1 MIRYIPRKTK
11 IRMELLPHVT
21 LADVGVGVV
30 AIAVLLAIITSNF
43 PYKWS
48 IALAVLAFVV
58 LLYVPLADGERAYYT
73 TILLF
78 RFFAF
83 KKKYSRE
90 KIKGYENIK
99 QLIPYQH
106 IVEDKFLDYGE
117 YYGMVL
123 RIIPV
128 EFFLLTED
136 KQDAYIRS
144 FQRALGRL
152 GTEQDCELVKIN
164 KAVLYDDYIAD
175 DEKKFS
181 ALQEAYEQGEISQQ
195 ELEGRTFVFQARTQS
210 YMDANQYN
218 RLYEDCFYLV
228 VFDKDKTA
236 LYDTVEGMQK
246 ELASGQTPM
255 HSKICASKDLAI
267 FLKANYTKEFDERDT
282 EAKGADSLVDW
293 TMPEKVQFKTAQTI
307 IDGKS
312 YRQFCITDYPLAVG
326 NAWGY
331 DLFSQ
336 PSTKIVIK
344 FKPMMRFDAEK
355 EVDKAILEMET
366 KSMRANRESKQ
377 IENETHLQTLRNLL
391 VNIKNSN
398 EVLYKCNF
406 FITTEDYM
414 KKEMRAL
421 LKQEGFKFSEMFGR
435 QVDAFVSSNIS
446 RINTVKQTVRG
457 INGTPLAG
465 IFPFISNTISDVG
478 GFYLGYNSSG
488 RVFINFFRRDDER
501 VNSNMMIIGKSG
513 GGKSFATKDILSN
526 LAGDNSRI
534 FVLDPESE
542 YVNLAHNLGGKTID
556 VGSGL
561 QGRIN
566 PFHITPSL
574 KSDEDSETVLD
585 DYSAHL
591 QFLEEFFH
599 IILAGINSDAFEKI
613 NSLVIECYKNKGI
626 DSNTDLEKV
635 KAEDFPIF
643 DDLYKLIVEHMDNE
657 KDEYIKRIYQ
667 TMELYIKKFATGGRN
682 SVLWNGPTTLETK
695 ENFVVFSFRSLL
707 ANSNKTLANA
717 QMLLVLRYLNNE
729 IIRNKDYN
737 AMMGYGE
744 ADSGRRKIIVTVDEA
759 HVFID
764 EEYPIALNFME
775 DLAKR
780 IRKYDGM
787 QIIIT
792 QNIKDFVGSVAIQK
806 QSTAIINASQFTM
819 VLPLAPNDMTDLVNL
834 YRNAGGINE
843 SEQQS
848 IVQASRGEVFFITS
862 PNARV
867 SLKIEALDP
876 IRQMFQTKNFFEK
889 RNSTT
894 TDTSA

>member
-11 IRMELLPHVT
+11 VKMELLPHVT
-21 LADVGVGVV
+21 VPDVIIGFISV
-30 AIAVLLAIITSNF
+30 AAIVLLVTSNI
-43 PYKWS
+43 PNKWF
-48 IALAVLAFVV
+48 IALAALAFIVM
-58 LLYVPLADGERAYYT
+58 LYLPIADGERAYYT
-73 TILLF
+73 TVLLF

-83 KKKYSRE
+83 KKKYSRD
-90 KIKGYENIK
+90 KVRGYESVK
-99 QLIPYQH
+99 QLIPYEH
-106 IVEDKFLDYGE
+106 IVDERYLDYGE

-123 RIIPV
+123 NITPV

-152 GTEQDCELVKIN
+152 SVEQDCELVKIN
-164 KAVLYDDYIAD
+164 KAVLYDDYIED
-175 DEKKFS
+175 DEKKYS
-181 ALQEAYEQGEISQQ
+181 ALLDAFDNKEISEK
-195 ELEGRTFVFQARTQS
+195 ELDGRTFVFQTRAEQ
-210 YMDANQYN
+210 YINANETN
-218 RLYEDCFYLV
+218 RLFEDCYYLV

-236 LYDTVEGMQK
+236 LYDTVEGMQS
-246 ELASGQTPM
+246 ELQSGQTPIRS
-255 HSKICASKDLAI
+255 HICRSKELGI
-267 FLKANYTKEFDERDT
+267 FLKANYTKDFDEK
-282 EAKGADSLVDW
+282 EAESKGSEGLVDW
-293 TMPEKVQFKTAQTI
+293 TMPETVQFRAAHTLI
-307 IDGKS
+307 NGKQ
-312 YRQFCITDYPLAVG
+312 YRQFCITDYPLEVG
-326 NAWGY
+326 NAWAY
-331 DLFSQ
+331 SIFSM
-336 PSTKIVIK
+336 PSTKVVMKI
-344 FKPMMRFDAEK
+344 KPMMRFDAEK
-355 EVDKAILEMET
+355 EVDRAILEMET
-366 KSMRANRESKQ
+366 KTLYSARASKQ
-377 IENETHLQTLRNLL
+377 IENDTHLQTLRQLL
-391 VNIKNSN
+391 RDIKNSN
-398 EVLYKCNF
+398 ENLFKCDF
-406 FITTEDYM
+406 FITCEEDM

-421 LKQEGFKFSEMFGR
+421 LKQNGFKFSEMFGR
-435 QVDAFVSSNIS
+435 QVDAFVSSNVS
-446 RINTVKQTVRG
+446 RVNTVKNHIRG

-465 IFPFISNTISDVG
+465 MFPFISNTISDPG
-478 GFYLGYNSSG
+478 GFYLGYNANG
-488 RVFINFFRRDDER
+488 RVFINFFRRDEER
-501 VNSNMMIIGKSG
+501 VNSNMMVIGKSG

-574 KSDEDSETVLD
+574 KSDDESEVALD

-599 IILAGINSDAFEKI
+599 IILAGISSDAFEKI
-613 NSLVIECYKNKGI
+613 NSLVIECYKEKGI
-626 DSNTDLEKV
+626 DSNSDFEKLTP
-635 KAEDFPIF
+635 EDFPIF
-643 DDLYKLIVEHMDNE
+643 DDLYRLIVRDMDKE

-682 SVLWNGPTTLETK
+682 SNLWNGPTTLQTK

-737 AMMGYGE
+737 TMMGYGE
-744 ADSGRRKIIVTVDEA
+744 ADPGRRKIIIAVDEA

-792 QNIKDFVGSVAIQK
+792 QNIKDFVGSAAIQK
-806 QSTAIINASQFTM
+806 QSTAIINASQYTM

-843 SEQQS
+843 DEQNT
-848 IVQASRGEVFFITS
+848 IVQANRGEVFFITS
-862 PNARV
+862 ANSRV
-867 SLKIEALDP
+867 FLKIEALDA
-876 IRQMFQTKNFFEK
+876 IRQMFQTKNFFEDRYK
-889 RNSTT
+889 S
-894 TDTSA
+894 SQE

>member
-11 IRMELLPHVT
+11 IKMELLPHVT
-21 LADVGVGVV
+21 LPDVLV
-30 AIAVLLAIITSNF
+30 AAVCIGILIAIVTTNFAFKWLLAI
-43 PYKWS
+43 
-48 IALAVLAFVV
+48 V
-58 LLYVPLADGERAYYT
+58 LLGFMVLLFIPIADGERAYYT

-83 KKKYSRE
+83 KKRYSRE
-90 KIKGYENIK
+90 KIKGYDSVK

-106 IVEDKFLDYGE
+106 IIDDRFLDYGE

-123 RIIPV
+123 QITPV

-144 FQRALGRL
+144 FKNALSRL
-152 GTEQDCELVKIN
+152 NVDQDCELVKIN
-164 KAVLYDDYIAD
+164 KAVLYDDFIAD
-175 DEKKFS
+175 DEKKYS
-181 ALQEAYEQGEISQQ
+181 ALMEAAENGQINEK
-195 ELEGRTFVFQARTQS
+195 ELEGRTYVFQSRVAQ
-210 YMDANQYN
+210 YIQANEEN
-218 RLYEDCFYLV
+218 KMFEDCFYLV

-236 LYDTVEGMQK
+236 LYDTVEGMQSA
-246 ELASGQTPM
+246 LAGGQTPIR
-255 HSKICASKDLAI
+255 SKICMAKDLSI
-267 FLKANYTKEFDERDT
+267 FLKANYTKDFDERET
-282 EAKGADSLVDW
+282 ETKGAEGLVDW
-293 TMPEKVQFKTAQTI
+293 TMPEKVQFKTGYTMI
-307 IDGKS
+307 EGKQ
-312 YRQFCITDYPLAVG
+312 YRHFCITDYPLTVG
-326 NAWGY
+326 NAWAY
-331 DLFSQ
+331 NIFAM
-336 PSTKIVIK
+336 PSSKVVVKI
-344 FKPMMRFDAEK
+344 KPMMRFDAEK

-366 KSMRANRESKQ
+366 KANYSARESKQ
-377 IENETHLQTLRNLL
+377 IENQTHLQTLRQLL
-391 VNIKNSN
+391 VDIKNSN
-398 EVLYKCNF
+398 ENLYKCNF
-406 FITTEDYM
+406 FITCEEYM

-421 LKQEGFKFSEMFGR
+421 LKQYGFKYSEMFGR

-446 RINTVKQTVRG
+446 RINTVKEHVRG

-465 IFPFISNTISDVG
+465 MFPFISNTISDPG
-478 GFYLGYNSSG
+478 GFYLGYNANG
-488 RVFINFFRRDDER
+488 RVFINFFRRDEER
-501 VNSNMMIIGKSG
+501 VNSNMMVIGKSG

-526 LAGDNSRI
+526 MAGDNSRI

-542 YVNLAHNLGGKTID
+542 YVNLAHNMGGKTID

-574 KSDEDSETVLD
+574 KSDDEENEIALD

-599 IILAGINSDAFEKI
+599 IILAGISSDAFEKI
-613 NSLVIECYKNKGI
+613 NSLVIECYKQKGI
-626 DSNTDLEKV
+626 DSNTDLEKL
-635 KAEDFPIF
+635 KPEDFPIF
-643 DDLYKLIVEHMDNE
+643 DDLYKLIKRDVDKE

-667 TMELYIKKFATGGRN
+667 TMEIYIKKFATGGRN

-737 AMMGYGE
+737 SMMGYGE
-744 ADSGRRKIIVTVDEA
+744 ADPGRRKIIVAVDEA

-792 QNIKDFVGSVAIQK
+792 QNIKDFVGSTAIQK

-819 VLPLAPNDMTDLVNL
+819 VLPLAPNDMSDLVEL

-843 SEQQS
+843 DEQQA
-848 IVQASRGEVFFITS
+848 IVQANRGEVFFITS
-862 PNARV
+862 ANSRV
-867 SLKIEALDP
+867 FLKIEALDA
-876 IRQMFQTKNFFEK
+876 IRQMFQTKDFFENRSK
-889 RNSTT
+889 I
-894 TDTSA
+894 TD

>member
-11 IRMELLPHVT
+11 IRMELIPHVT
-21 LADVGVGVV
+21 LPDLLVGLV
-30 AIAVLLAIITSNF
+30 AIAIEILIITSNL
-43 PYKWS
+43 PYKWF
-48 IALAVLAFVV
+48 IALAALAFII
-58 LLYVPLADGERAYYT
+58 LLFVPLADGERAYYT
-73 TILLF
+73 TILMF

-83 KKKYSRE
+83 KKKYSRD
-90 KIKGYENIK
+90 KIKGFESIK

-106 IVEDKFLDYGE
+106 IIDGKYLDYGE
-117 YYGMVL
+117 YFGMVL
-123 RIIPV
+123 QITPV

-144 FQRALGRL
+144 FKNALSRL
-152 GTEQDCELVKIN
+152 NVDQDCELVKIN
-164 KAVLYDDYIAD
+164 KAVLYDDYIND
-175 DEKKFS
+175 DEKKYAALMES
-181 ALQEAYEQGEISQQ
+181 AENGQITEK
-195 ELEGRTFVFQARTQS
+195 ELEGRTYVFQSRVAQ
-210 YMDANQYN
+210 YIQANEEN
-218 RLYEDCFYLV
+218 KMYEDCYYLV
-228 VFDKDKTA
+228 VFDRDKTA
-236 LYDTVEGMQK
+236 LYDTMEGIQSA
-246 ELASGQTPM
+246 LAGGQTPIR
-255 HSKICASKDLAI
+255 SKICAAKDLSI
-267 FLKANYTKEFDERDT
+267 FLKANYTKEFDERET
-282 EAKGADSLVDW
+282 ETKGAEGLVDW
-293 TMPEKVQFKTAQTI
+293 TMPEKVQFKTAHTL
-307 IDGKS
+307 IDGKP
-312 YRQFCITDYPLAVG
+312 YKQFCISDYPLQVG
-326 NAWGY
+326 NAWAY
-331 DLFSQ
+331 NIFSM
-336 PSTKIVIK
+336 PATKVVVK

-366 KSMRANRESKQ
+366 KTMYSARESKQ
-377 IENETHLQTLRNLL
+377 IENETHLQTLRQLL
-391 VNIKNSN
+391 VDIKNSN
-398 EVLYKCNF
+398 ESFFKCSF
-406 FITTEDYM
+406 FITCEDYM

-421 LKQEGFKFSEMFGR
+421 LKQYGFKYSEMFGR

-446 RINTVKQTVRG
+446 RINTVKDHVRG
-457 INGTPLAG
+457 MNGTPLAG
-465 IFPFISNTISDVG
+465 MFPFISNTISDPG
-478 GFYLGYNSSG
+478 GFYLGYNANG
-488 RVFINFFRRDDER
+488 RVFVNFFRRDEER
-501 VNSNMMIIGKSG
+501 VNSNMMVIGKSG

-526 LAGDNSRI
+526 MAGDNSRI

-574 KSDEDSETVLD
+574 KGDDDSEVALD

-613 NSLVIECYKNKGI
+613 NSLVIECYKQKGI
-626 DSNTDLEKV
+626 DSNTDLEKL
-635 KAEDFPIF
+635 KPEDFPIF
-643 DDLYKLIVEHMDNE
+643 DDLYALIERDVNKET
-657 KDEYIKRIYQ
+657 DEYIKRIYQ
-667 TMELYIKKFATGGRN
+667 TMEIYIKKFAKGGRN

-717 QMLLVLRYLNNE
+717 QMLLVLRFLNNE

-744 ADSGRRKIIVTVDEA
+744 ADPGRRKIIVAVDEA

-792 QNIKDFVGSVAIQK
+792 QNIKDFVGSTAIQK

-819 VLPLAPNDMTDLVNL
+819 VLPLAPNDMSDLVEL

-843 SEQQS
+843 DEQQA
-848 IVQASRGEVFFITS
+848 IVQANRGEVFFITS
-862 PNARV
+862 ANSRV
-867 SLKIEALDP
+867 FLRIEALDA
-876 IRQMFQTKNFFEK
+876 IRVMFQTKNFFED
-889 RNSTT
+889 RNKVQ
-894 TDTSA
+894 D

>member
-21 LADVGVGVV
+21 LPDVIVGVF
-30 AIAVLLAIITSNF
+30 AIAILILIITSNL
-43 PYKWS
+43 PYKWF
-48 IALAVLAFVV
+48 IALSVLAFEV
-58 LLYVPLADGERAYYT
+58 LLYFPVADGERAYYT

-83 KKKYSRE
+83 KKKYSRDTL
-90 KIKGYENIK
+90 KGYENVNK
-99 QLIPYQH
+99 LIPYQH
-106 IVEDKFLDYGE
+106 ILEERFLDYGE

-123 RIIPV
+123 QITPV

-144 FQRALGRL
+144 FKNALARL
-152 GTEQDCELVKIN
+152 NVDQDCELVKIN

-175 DEKKFS
+175 DEKKYS
-181 ALQEAYEQGEISQQ
+181 ALMEAAEQGEITQK
-195 ELEGRTFVFQARTQS
+195 ELDGRTYVFQSRVKQYIA
-210 YMDANQYN
+210 ANEEN
-218 RLYEDCFYLV
+218 KMYEDCFYLV

-236 LYDTVEGMQK
+236 LYDTMEGLQSA
-246 ELASGQTPM
+246 LAGGQTPI
-255 HSKICASKDLAI
+255 HSKICMAKDLSI
-267 FLKANYTKEFDERDT
+267 FLKANYTKEFDERET
-282 EAKGADSLVDW
+282 EAKGSEGLVEW
-293 TMPEKVQFKTAQTI
+293 TMPEKVQFKTAQTL
-307 IDGKS
+307 IDGKA
-312 YRQFCITDYPLAVG
+312 YRHFCITDYPLQVG
-326 NAWGY
+326 NAWAY
-331 DLFSQ
+331 NIFAM
-336 PSTKIVIK
+336 PATKCVVKI
-344 FKPMMRFDAEK
+344 KPMMRFDAEK

-366 KSMRANRESKQ
+366 KTMYSARESKQ
-377 IENETHLQTLRNLL
+377 IENETHLQTLRQLL
-391 VNIKNSN
+391 IDIKNSN
-398 EVLYKCNF
+398 ENLYKCNF
-406 FITTEDYM
+406 FITCEDYM

-421 LKQEGFKFSEMFGR
+421 LKQYGFKYSEMFGR

-446 RINTVKQTVRG
+446 RINTVKEHVRG
-457 INGTPLAG
+457 INGTPLSG
-465 IFPFISNTISDVG
+465 MFPFISNTISDPG
-478 GFYLGYNSSG
+478 GFYLGYNANG
-488 RVFINFFRRDDER
+488 RVFVNFFRRDEER
-501 VNSNMMIIGKSG
+501 VNSNMMVIGKSG
-513 GGKSFATKDILSN
+513 GGKSFATKNILSN
-526 LAGDNSRI
+526 MAGDNSRI

-574 KSDEDSETVLD
+574 KGDDDSEVALD

-599 IILAGINSDAFEKI
+599 IILAGINSDAFEKV

-626 DSNTDLEKV
+626 DSDTDLTKL
-635 KAEDFPIF
+635 KPEDFPIF
-643 DDLYKLIVEHMDNE
+643 DDLYALILRDINKE

-667 TMELYIKKFATGGRN
+667 TMELYIKKFAKGGRN
-682 SVLWNGPTTLETK
+682 STLWNGPTTLETK

-737 AMMGYGE
+737 TMMGYGE
-744 ADSGRRKIIVTVDEA
+744 ADPGRRKIIVAVDEA

-792 QNIKDFVGSVAIQK
+792 QNIKDFVGSTAIQK

-819 VLPLAPNDMTDLVNL
+819 VLPLAPNDMSDLVEL
-834 YRNAGGINE
+834 YRNAGGINTD
-843 SEQQS
+843 EQQA
-848 IVQASRGEVFFITS
+848 IVQATRGEVFFITS
-862 PNARV
+862 ANSRV
-867 SLKIEALDP
+867 FLKIEALDD
-876 IRQMFQTKNFFEK
+876 IRLMFQTKNFFEERSK
-889 RNSTT
+889 AS
-894 TDTSA
+894 

>member
-21 LADVGVGVV
+21 LPDVIVG
-30 AIAVLLAIITSNF
+30 AFSLAIIILIVTSNLPF
-43 PYKWS
+43 KWF
-48 IALAVLAFVV
+48 IALAVLAFIAM
-58 LLYVPLADGERAYYT
+58 LYFPLADGERAYYT

-90 KIKGYENIK
+90 KLRGYEK
-99 QLIPYQH
+99 VSQLIPYQK
-106 IVEDKFLDYGE
+106 IIDEKFLDYGE

-123 RIIPV
+123 QISPV

-136 KQDAYIRS
+136 KQDMYIRS
-144 FQRALGRL
+144 FKNALGRL
-152 GTEQDCELVKIN
+152 SVEQDCEIVKIN
-164 KAVLYDDYIAD
+164 KAVLYDDFIAD
-175 DEKKFS
+175 DEKKYA
-181 ALQEAYEQGEISQQ
+181 ALMEAASQGEITEK
-195 ELEGRTFVFQARTQS
+195 ELQGREYIFQSRVTQ
-210 YMDANQYN
+210 YIAANESN
-218 RLYEDCFYLV
+218 RLYEDCYYIV
-228 VFDKDKTA
+228 VFDKDKNA
-236 LYDTVEGMQK
+236 LLDTIEGMQST
-246 ELASGQTPM
+246 LAGGQTPIR
-255 HSKICASKDLAI
+255 SKICTSKDLSI
-267 FLKANYTKEFDERDT
+267 FLKANYTKEFNEREVESKSSST
-282 EAKGADSLVDW
+282 LVEW
-293 TMPEKVQFKTAQTI
+293 TMPEKVQFRAAYTL
-307 IDGKS
+307 IDGKP
-312 YRQFCITDYPLAVG
+312 YRHFCITDYPLSVG
-326 NAWGY
+326 NAWAY
-331 DLFSQ
+331 SLFSM
-336 PSTKIVIK
+336 PATKCVMK
-344 FKPMMRFDAEK
+344 LKPMMRFDAEK

-366 KSMRANRESKQ
+366 KTMYSARESKQ
-377 IENETHLQTLRNLL
+377 IENQTHLQTLRQLL
-391 VNIKNSN
+391 IDIKNSN
-398 EVLYKCNF
+398 ENLYKCSF
-406 FITTEDYM
+406 FITCEDYM

-421 LKQEGFKFSEMFGR
+421 LKQQGFKHSEMFGR

-446 RINTVKQTVRG
+446 RLNTVKNHVRG
-457 INGTPLAG
+457 INGTPLSG
-465 IFPFISNTISDVG
+465 MFPFISNTISDPG
-478 GFYLGYNSSG
+478 GFYLGYNANG
-488 RVFINFFRRDDER
+488 RIFVNFFRRDEER
-501 VNSNMMIIGKSG
+501 VNSNMMVIGKSG

-526 LAGDNSRI
+526 MAGDNSRI

-574 KSDEDSETVLD
+574 QSDDESEVALD

-599 IILAGINSDAFEKI
+599 IILAGINSDAFEQV
-613 NSLVIECYKNKGI
+613 NSLVIQCYKNRGI
-626 DSNTDLEKV
+626 DSNTDLYKL
-635 KAEDFPIF
+635 KPEDFPIF
-643 DDLYKLIVEHMDNE
+643 DDLYKLIIERMDKE
-657 KDEYIKRIYQ
+657 TDEYIKRIYQ
-667 TMELYIKKFATGGRN
+667 TMEIYIKKFATGGRN
-682 SVLWNGPTTLETK
+682 SILWNGPTTLETK

-707 ANSNKTLANA
+707 ANNNKTLANA
-717 QMLLVLRYLNNE
+717 QMLLVLRFLNNE

-737 AMMGYGE
+737 SMMGYGE
-744 ADSGRRKIIVTVDEA
+744 ADPSRRKIIVAVDEA

-792 QNIKDFVGSVAIQK
+792 QNIKDFVGSATIQK

-819 VLPLAPNDMTDLVNL
+819 VLPLAPNDMTDLVSL

-843 SEQQS
+843 DEQQA

-862 PNARV
+862 ANSRV
-867 SLKIEALDP
+867 SLKIEALDA
-876 IRQMFQTKNFFEK
+876 IRDMFQTKNFFEE
-889 RNSTT
+889 RNKIKE
-894 TDTSA
+894 D